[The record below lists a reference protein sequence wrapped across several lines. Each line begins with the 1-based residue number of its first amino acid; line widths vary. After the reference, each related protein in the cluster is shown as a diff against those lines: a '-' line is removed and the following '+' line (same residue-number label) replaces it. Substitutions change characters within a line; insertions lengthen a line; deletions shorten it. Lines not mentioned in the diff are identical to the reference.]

1 MVRVETANAIHL
13 SADNVLVVPSD
24 IIVVELNVYS
34 GEDDPFVQIP
44 RAQIQPML
52 QSSFGWR
59 NPGVPS
65 GIHHN
70 LITDHCSLLYIN
82 P

>member
-1 MVRVETANAIHL
+1 MIRVETANAIHL

-65 GIHHN
+65 GIHNN
-70 LITDHCSLLYIN
+70 LIIDHCSLLYIN